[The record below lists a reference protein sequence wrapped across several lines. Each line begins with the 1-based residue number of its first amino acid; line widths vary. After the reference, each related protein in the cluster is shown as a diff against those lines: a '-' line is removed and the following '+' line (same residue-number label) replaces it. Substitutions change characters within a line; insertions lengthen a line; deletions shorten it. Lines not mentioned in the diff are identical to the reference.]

1 METRLI
7 IKTHTECLRP
17 ALFST
22 MILKCTSPTQ
32 SAYPE
37 KVAADLS
44 DILSEKGISGR
55 TEERKAAAKFA
66 VYIAHRHLKL
76 LGAKMTWDWRGHALA
91 AILEKTGKTR
101 DTDPQELNQLCPEER
116 FIFLKYFLEADG
128 GVICGLSKVL
138 AQYGKV
144 TNQMMYDHIEEIFSR
159 IYDAYLSLANDFRER
174 MQVKAQLR
182 GIKKQIK
189 GESRKRS
196 TLPHK
201 VLPHMQALVDLGVLH
216 EAKDRGTYE
225 PVQCADHSSVAPLG
239 ELFDHL
245 DEFEKV
251 FSEGNPYR
259 LIAAIYGLS
268 ARDASFDTDWN
279 AVTSTIM
286 NGYALLQDPTT
297 ATAHISALA
306 DWTCVSLLAERR
318 LLISPH
324 GVNEALEELARR
336 EPSSVRFHVDY
347 RGEPAYVILARGYE
361 ESVAMDE

>member
-1 METRLI
+1 METRII

-17 ALFST
+17 ALYS
-22 MILKCTSPTQ
+22 ILILRCTSPTQ
-32 SAYPE
+32 SAYPR
-37 KVAADLS
+37 KVEADLS
-44 DILSEKGISGR
+44 HILSQQGISGQG
-55 TEERKAAAKFA
+55 EERKAAAKFA

-76 LGAKMTWDWRGHALA
+76 LGAKMAWDWRGQALA

-101 DTDPQELNQLCPEER
+101 DTDPQKLNELRPEEQ

-128 GVICGLSKVL
+128 AVICGLSAVL
-138 AQYGKV
+138 AQCGRV
-144 TNQMMYDHIEEIFSR
+144 TNQMMYDRIEEIFSR
-159 IYDAYLSLANDFRER
+159 IYDAYLSLASDFRER

-182 GIKKQIK
+182 EIEKQIK

-216 EAKDRGTYE
+216 EAIDRRTYE
-225 PVQCADHSSVAPLG
+225 PVQYAGHSSVAPLG

-259 LIAAIYGLS
+259 LIAATYGLS
-268 ARDASFDTDWN
+268 TRDASIEADWD
-279 AVTSTIM
+279 VLTSTISK
-286 NGYALLQDPTT
+286 GYALLEDPTT
-297 ATAHISALA
+297 ATAHMSALA
-306 DWTCVSLLAERR
+306 DWTCVSLLAEHR
-318 LLISPH
+318 LLISPR
-324 GVNEALEELARR
+324 GVNEALKELARR

-347 RGEPAYVILARGYE
+347 SGEPAYVILARG
-361 ESVAMDE
+361 D